1 MRLSRHRSLAA
12 LLCAVAIAACEKNAV
27 QEITGPLPTARIK
40 FFNFGVNAPGVNFF
54 GNDTKLTAIGSTS
67 CQGVAVT
74 DTATIRRC
82 TTSGIESTTGVAV
95 GGVGNGGFYSAIAPG
110 QYTFAGRI
118 AAAADNGLAVS
129 SVQTAIA
136 EGKSYSLFVSGLY
149 NTTTK
154 QVEGFVVED
163 PIPTAIDY
171 TTVSVRFV
179 NAISNSSPMT
189 LYAKNTTTN
198 AAEVAIGG
206 AVAYKS
212 GGAFVTI
219 PGGFYDLNTRTAGSA
234 TNVITRTA
242 VQLVPGRV
250 YTIGAR
256 GDITVTSTTAANRPQ
271 LDNTANR

>member
-1 MRLSRHRSLAA
+1 MRLSRHRSIAA
-12 LLCAVAIAACEKNAV
+12 LLCAVAFAACEKNAV
-27 QEITGPLPTARIK
+27 QEITGPVSTARIK
-40 FFNFGVNAPGVNFF
+40 FFNFGVNAPGVNFY

-67 CQGVAVT
+67 CQGVT
-74 DTATIRRC
+74 DTATVRRC
-82 TTSGIESTTGVAV
+82 RESGIESTTGVAV

-110 QYTFAGRI
+110 QYTFAGKI
-118 AAAADNGLAVS
+118 AAATDKDLAVS

-136 EGKSYSLFVSGLY
+136 EGKAYSFYVSGFY
-149 NTTTK
+149 NTTSK
-154 QVEGFVVED
+154 QVEGFIVED
-163 PIPTAIDY
+163 VLPATIDY

-198 AAEVAIGG
+198 TEVPIGG
-206 AVAYKS
+206 SVAYKS

-219 PGGFYDLNTRTAGSA
+219 PPGFYDLNTRTAGSA
-234 TNVITRTA
+234 TNVITRTG
-242 VQLVPGRV
+242 VQFVAGRV

-256 GDITVTSTTAANRPQ
+256 GDITVTSTTSANRPQ